1 MLQIRTFRWGSFL
14 GLRFYHVQLD
24 PDPGGGEESTVL
36 LQACNE
42 NLRYHNSGLCLF
54 ESITKVPVS
63 MEKSQIMNS
72 VPASFINY
80 CNNSVLVKTL
90 FVLQVPEW
98 GTCLS

>member
-1 MLQIRTFRWGSFL
+1 MGIVSWFEILPRTTGS
-14 GLRFYHVQLD
+14 GSW
-24 PDPGGGEESTVL
+24 GEESTVL
-36 LQACNE
+36 LLACHE

-90 FVLQVPEW
+90 FVLQVPE
-98 GTCLS
+98 